1 MQVAASLH
9 LVDNGVKIF
18 KNGDLLIFFLFISIN
33 LICLDIIKIPC
44 LMCKKSAYINGAT
57 VTVLFVSESFQST
70 IIKHF
75 LAF

>member
-44 LMCKKSAYINGAT
+44 LMCKKSVYINGAT
-57 VTVLFVSESFQST
+57 VTVLFVFESFQGT

-75 LAF
+75 LVF